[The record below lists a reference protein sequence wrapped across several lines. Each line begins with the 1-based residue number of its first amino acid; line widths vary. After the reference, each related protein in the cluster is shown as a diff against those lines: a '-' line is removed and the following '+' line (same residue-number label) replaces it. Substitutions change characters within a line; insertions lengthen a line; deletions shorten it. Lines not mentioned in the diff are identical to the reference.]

1 MEIDIKTLASRLERI
16 ESLLAV
22 LTIGQQVRQWYSVEE
37 FARHVGRSEF
47 TCRQWCRLGRIHA
60 QKKNSG
66 RGAYRAWVIS
76 HAELLRF
83 QREGLRP
90 QQKNDN
96 PSALHADG

>member
-1 MEIDIKTLASRLERI
+1 MDIDSKTFASRLDRI

-22 LTIGQQVRQWYSVEE
+22 LAIGQQVRLWYSVDE
-37 FARHVGRSEF
+37 FARLVGRSAF

-76 HAELLRF
+76 HDELLRY
-83 QREGLRP
+83 QREGLR
-90 QQKNDN
+90 KL
-96 PSALHADG
+96 SLG